1 MSESSRTDQR
11 RGVVIVVV
19 IVVLVLV
26 CVGIVCLMHGPIWIG
41 G

>member
-1 MSESSRTDQR
+1 MKESSRTDQR

-26 CVGIVCLMHGPIWIG
+26 CVGIVCLMHGPI
-41 G
+41 